1 MKRPALYSFIYF
13 AAGIAAVACLKGKGL
28 MLFAFLAVI
37 INVYLYFKIK
47 SLSVFILSFIFGA
60 GIITM
65 GSCAYKEQSFDKSG
79 SLKGYVYD
87 TSYNSNGGQTVT
99 LKDMAFVTDNKET
112 VIDGRGIIY
121 TPEGVFVRRGDYIGI
136 TYSNYK
142 NEKENYVSGFDYN
155 QYILLNNIVFTANAD
170 NVYLLGHKGSI
181 SQRLFEL
188 SEYIGR
194 IFDSIYPRDE
204 SSVLKAV
211 ILGDG
216 SYLSDE
222 TRELYTSAGIAHI
235 LSVSGLH
242 TAVISIMILRA
253 LKMMR
258 INSRKA
264 AVITIFAIS
273 FYAVFAGGKASIV
286 RSAIMVNVYLLS
298 KVIYREADT
307 LNSMGIAGLALLAFN
322 PYSLFSVGFQ
332 LSFISVTAILAF
344 NNICEFKQD
353 TVLSRIKEMVCI
365 SLFVNICTLPILA
378 YNFYEVPVYGFI
390 TNVFV
395 VPLLGVLT
403 ALGFASAVAGVFST
417 ALGIFLGGI
426 VYLILNFISLV
437 CGIITRIPFSVIIT
451 GRPSIVFVVLFYCV
465 LLSFIVLK
473 DSRKSRAISVLL
485 TAACVFSVISNRL
498 IFKYNT
504 VEFMPSDYG
513 GGAVIRTYNGKVF
526 LIGQRNKGG
535 FGNEAENAV
544 EYINLLGRKTADALF
559 IDGTDKSD
567 INFAIDFINDG
578 GTDVIYIPKGTAE
591 NKESLETLLFAAYNT
606 GTEIKYISAPC
617 FADFENNF
625 NMYCVFPNENMID
638 GIMCENAI
646 FKFKSGDYVFFYL
659 GGAEETELKYLMYAG
674 YDILSDA
681 VYSESLEN
689 DSIKDFITESKAKYI
704 ITENNEAV
712 DFDVI
717 DTENYGKIT
726 FKTNGTEFFIKH

>member
-13 AAGIAAVACLKGKGL
+13 SAGIAALACLKGKGL
-28 MLFAFLAVI
+28 MLFVFLAVI
-37 INVYLYFKIK
+37 INFYLYFKIK
-47 SLSVFILSFIFGA
+47 SLSVFILSFVFGA

-65 GSCAYKEQSFDKSG
+65 GSCAYKEQRFDKSG

-112 VIDGRGIIY
+112 TVSGRGSIY

-142 NEKENYVSGFDYN
+142 NERENYVSGFDYN

-395 VPLLGVLT
+395 VPL
-403 ALGFASAVAGVFST
+403 
-417 ALGIFLGGI
+417 
-426 VYLILNFISLV
+426 
-437 CGIITRIPFSVIIT
+437 
-451 GRPSIVFVVLFYCV
+451 
-465 LLSFIVLK
+465 
-473 DSRKSRAISVLL
+473 
-485 TAACVFSVISNRL
+485 
-498 IFKYNT
+498 
-504 VEFMPSDYG
+504 
-513 GGAVIRTYNGKVF
+513 
-526 LIGQRNKGG
+526 
-535 FGNEAENAV
+535 
-544 EYINLLGRKTADALF
+544 
-559 IDGTDKSD
+559 
-567 INFAIDFINDG
+567 
-578 GTDVIYIPKGTAE
+578 
-591 NKESLETLLFAAYNT
+591 
-606 GTEIKYISAPC
+606 
-617 FADFENNF
+617 
-625 NMYCVFPNENMID
+625 
-638 GIMCENAI
+638 
-646 FKFKSGDYVFFYL
+646 
-659 GGAEETELKYLMYAG
+659 
-674 YDILSDA
+674 
-681 VYSESLEN
+681 
-689 DSIKDFITESKAKYI
+689 
-704 ITENNEAV
+704 
-712 DFDVI
+712 
-717 DTENYGKIT
+717 
-726 FKTNGTEFFIKH
+726 